1 MRIALAQLELSAEP
15 ELNLASVLSAIGRA
29 AQDEVDL
36 LVFPEAT
43 MKAFNSGRLDTIAEE
58 YSKNFVEE
66 IRVAAAEERVN
77 VIAGFFRPADTIE
90 RSGKTFSRVTNS
102 LVATGPKRE
111 GEDTSY
117 VEFYDKIHL
126 FDAYG
131 FYESNTVKPGNDL
144 KVVEIPLRDGGCAK
158 VGLAICFDVRF
169 PEQFVELA
177 QQGAEIIV
185 LPTSWNDGPGKLTQ
199 WQTLTAARALD
210 STCYL
215 AAAGAARPGGSAKS
229 GVNEGP
235 TGIGHSRLVA
245 PDGHIIVEAGFGP
258 QYVVAD
264 INLEDLPRVREEIPV
279 LEIRKSLVSFLKQCA
294 GSRRSAPS
302 CCPFL

>member
-15 ELNLASVLSAIGRA
+15 ELNLAAVHSTLGRA
-29 AQDEVDL
+29 AQDDVDL

-58 YSKNFVEE
+58 YSEKFANE
-66 IRVAAAEERVN
+66 IRAAAAEERVN
-77 VIAGFFRPADTIE
+77 VVAGFFRPADTIE
-90 RSGKTFSRVTNS
+90 RDGKSFSRVTNS
-102 LVATGPKRE
+102 LLATGPKRE
-111 GEDTSY
+111 GEDSSY
-117 VEFYDKIHL
+117 LEFYDKIHL
-126 FDAYG
+126 FDAFG
-131 FYESNTVKPGNDL
+131 FYESNTVKPGTEL
-144 KVVEIPLRDGGCAK
+144 KVVEIPLRDGGTATI
-158 VGLAICFDVRF
+158 GLATCFDVRF

-177 QQGAEIIV
+177 QQGAEVIV

-215 AAAGAARPGGSAKS
+215 AAAGAARPGGSANS

-245 PDGHIIVEAGFGP
+245 PDGHTIVEAGFGP

-264 INLEDLPRVREEIPV
+264 IDLENLPRVRKEIPV
-279 LEIRKSLVSFLKQCA
+279 LEIRKNA
-294 GSRRSAPS
+294 E
-302 CCPFL
+302 